1 MQELISDLLDYSR
14 LSRKEIS
21 MSKIDLDK
29 IVDTVLKNL
38 QPELEAKEADIDI
51 QKPLGTVKS
60 NSTLLRQILINLLTN
75 AVKFTKPGKKPQIK
89 VDSKFRGKYIRLSIE
104 DNGIGIKEEYQ
115 DKIFNIFER
124 LHSSED
130 YAGNGIGL
138 ALVKKAARKL
148 GGDCGVI
155 SDGKTGS
162 TLWIDILNY

>member
-1 MQELISDLLDYSR
+1 L
-14 LSRKEIS
+14 
-21 MSKIDLDK
+21 
-29 IVDTVLKNL
+29 
-38 QPELEAKEADIDI
+38 
-51 QKPLGTVKS
+51 
-60 NSTLLRQILINLLTN
+60 
-75 AVKFTKPGKKPQIK
+75 
-89 VDSKFRGKYIRLSIE
+89 IE